1 MNYQNA
7 DNSGN
12 DIGVI
17 SGVTE
22 QEDVIGWFWCFVMWG
37 QWKKNQ
43 VFYSQNPIIPAMDS
57 HIDHATTMT
66 MDNEGNP
73 HVFVDSSMVTGTRE
87 RTLWFMNLSKIEECP
102 K

>member
-17 SGVTE
+17 SGVTNHD
-22 QEDVIGWFWCFVMWG
+22 DVLGWFYCFVMWG

-43 VFYSQNPIIPAMDS
+43 IFYNQNPIIPAMDS
-57 HIDHATTMT
+57 HIEYATTMQLDDDGIHVLILDSKVIKYGMIRNLNNT
-66 MDNEGNP
+66 M
-73 HVFVDSSMVTGTRE
+73 S
-87 RTLWFMNLSKIEECP
+87 IE
-102 K
+102 